1 MVEALAVYQER
12 QSDLVLLDIMLP
24 EKMVGVRTKLSYL
37 TKE

>member
-1 MVEALAVYQER
+1 MQWVYQER

-37 TKE
+37 TEE